1 MSLQLILALPFFRL
15 LFYQES
21 KPTEKASACSVVICA
36 HNELPNLQKNLS
48 TICEQQHQK
57 YEVLIVLDRSTDGS
71 YEWLKTQTE
80 IYSHLKVITVDKVP
94 NGINPKKHALK
105 TGIAAAKFDWL
116 LLTDADCQPAS
127 SHWVDRMSQFD
138 ASSTQIKLGISLY
151 EKRPGFLNLFIR
163 FETYQTALTY
173 LSRALNGKPYMGVG
187 RNLAYSKTF
196 FLAKKGLDDIAKITG
211 GDDDLFVNRNANK
224 HNTSIAFNSESITYS
239 SPKRSWRSFIQQK
252 KRHLSVGK
260 HYKLSDK
267 IYLASL
273 QITTNL
279 SWLCLILQLFTDA
292 TAYQIIAACMM
303 TLRWIGQ
310 YVVYYKVSIKF
321 GDDFKPWLLPILEL
335 FYMFY
340 HLIIGS
346 IAIRSKR
353 IQWK

>member
-1 MSLQLILALPFFRL
+1 
-15 LFYQES
+15 
-21 KPTEKASACSVVICA
+21 
-36 HNELPNLQKNLS
+36 
-48 TICEQQHQK
+48 
-57 YEVLIVLDRSTDGS
+57 
-71 YEWLKTQTE
+71 
-80 IYSHLKVITVDKVP
+80 
-94 NGINPKKHALK
+94 
-105 TGIAAAKFDWL
+105 
-116 LLTDADCQPAS
+116 
-127 SHWVDRMSQFD
+127 MSQFD